1 MRARREFERLAL
13 PHLAAVYRLARQF
26 AGADR
31 ADDLVQETYLRAWS
45 RFHQFDPASNCRAWL
60 CRILHNVWVSN
71 WRKTR
76 LELPV
81 AEIEDVHAEPQYD
94 WESDIVREEIS
105 HDMQWALDQLPD
117 AFRWAVL
124 LADVEDLTYQEI
136 SKTMNCPV
144 GTVMSRLNRGRQMLA
159 RLLEGRRAAN
169 AVTPVRPIRVK

>member
-1 MRARREFERLAL
+1 MRTRREFERLAL
-13 PHLAAVYRLARQF
+13 PHMSAIYRLARQF

-81 AEIEDVHAEPQYD
+81 AEIEDVGAEPQYD
-94 WESDIVREEIS
+94 WESDIIREELS
-105 HDMQWALDQLPD
+105 QDLQWALDQLPD

-124 LADVEDLTYQEI
+124 LADVEDFTYQEI

-159 RLLEGRRAAN
+159 RLLAGRGAA
-169 AVTPVRPIRVK
+169 AAAPARPIRVK